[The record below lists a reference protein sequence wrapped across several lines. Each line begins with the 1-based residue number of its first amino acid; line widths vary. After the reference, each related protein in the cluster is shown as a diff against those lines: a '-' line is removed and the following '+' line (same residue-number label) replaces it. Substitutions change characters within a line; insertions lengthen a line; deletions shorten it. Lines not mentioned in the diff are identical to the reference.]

1 MRRPAAVRGSSG
13 VAVWLYNAT
22 LAAAAV
28 ALYALV
34 FPDLRVQDIPW
45 WHWALMPLASIVADN
60 LQVHLRIERDAY
72 SLSLSEI
79 PLAVGLALV
88 APPVLLMARIVATVG
103 GLCAHGTRSPAKGVF
118 NLALVII
125 ETMAALWLFQL
136 LTANVALDVV
146 VPWREAFIATFVP
159 QIAAQAAVLVVLRLH
174 NLAWRS
180 RIHVLFPIVGTVIN
194 TTMGSIAVLLLR
206 SDPVAG
212 VLMLMVG
219 TFVAVLAYRSYN
231 RLREQH
237 ESLSL
242 LQDLT
247 HAVDSSFDQRTTTR
261 TLLQETRRL
270 LRAETAEIVLL
281 NAEGDGATC
290 YHLDHDTGDVLETPV
305 TLDPVLNR
313 LIAGAHPLLATR
325 RERRAAIRRF
335 LQGQG
340 LEDAVVAPLK
350 APSTNGAVIV
360 GNRLGD
366 NTTFAQHDLR
376 LLQTVADHARV
387 LLENGRLVHQ
397 LRMEIAD
404 KEHQATHDALTG
416 LANRAK
422 FSTSV
427 GDAIAASGDPGSLG
441 VLLLDLDRFKEVND
455 TLGHHVGDLLLTQVA
470 ERLQRVLRDVDVIAR
485 LGGDEFCVLLVESG
499 VEECL
504 AVAERAQEALQKP
517 FQLAGLEL
525 FVGASIGLAMYPEH
539 ADRSE
544 QLLQRA
550 DVAMYA
556 AKRTSQNCVVYES
569 GLDEHSHQSLA
580 LAAELRSALDTRLL
594 QVHYQPKSDVAT
606 GRTVGVEALVRWF
619 HPERGFVPPDEFI
632 PLAEHTG
639 LINPLTDQVFD
650 QVFAQLQLW
659 HQSGQ
664 HLNAAVNVSAGT
676 ILANDFVDGLRARIA
691 AAGLP
696 PQALTLEITES
707 QVMADPERA
716 AAVLQALRDIGVR
729 ISIDDFGTGYS
740 SLSQLKRLPVD
751 ELKID
756 RTFVFGMTEDSDD
769 AVIVRSTVELAHNLG
784 LQVVAEGV
792 EDEATWDEL
801 ARLGCDLA
809 QGYYLS
815 RPLPPEDLTAW
826 LVARQAPVP
835 A

>member
-1 MRRPAAVRGSSG
+1 MLN
-13 VAVWLYNAT
+13 VWLYNAT
-22 LAAAAV
+22 LVATAV
-28 ALYALV
+28 ALYVLV
-34 FPDLRVQDIPW
+34 VAPLPEDAFLKS
-45 WHWALMPLASIVADN
+45 WHWTIIPVACLIADN

-72 SLSLSEI
+72 SVSLSEI
-79 PLAVGLALV
+79 PLAVGLAFAAPVVLIIGRVV
-88 APPVLLMARIVATVG
+88 AVVG
-103 GLCAHGTRSPAKGVF
+103 GLIMHRTRSTTKAVF
-118 NLALVII
+118 NVALVVI
-125 ETMAALWLFQL
+125 ETAAALWLFSM
-136 LTANVALDVV
+136 LTAGLPGDE
-146 VPWREAFIATFVP
+146 VPWREAFIATFAP
-159 QIAAQAAVLVVLRLH
+159 QLASQAAVLVVLRIH
-174 NLAWRS
+174 HLAWRTK
-180 RIHVLFPIVGTVIN
+180 IHVLFPVVGAVIN
-194 TTMGSIAVLLLR
+194 TTLGSIAVLLLGE
-206 SDPVAG
+206 DVVAG

-219 TFVAVLAYRSYN
+219 TFVSVLAYRSYN

-247 HAVDSSFDQRTTTR
+247 HAVDSNFDQRTTTR

-270 LRAETAEIVLL
+270 LRAESAEIVLL
-281 NAEGDGATC
+281 SAEGDAIR
-290 YHLDHDTGDVLETPV
+290 YHLHPDTGDVLESPA
-305 TLDPVLNR
+305 TLDPVLDR
-313 LIAGAHPLLATR
+313 LIAGGHTLLATR
-325 RERRAAIRRF
+325 RERRTAIRKF
-335 LQGQG
+335 LRSHS
-340 LEDAVVAPLK
+340 LDDAVVAPLK
-350 APSTNGAVIV
+350 APATNGAVIV

-366 NTTFAQHDLR
+366 GTTFAHHDLR

-397 LRMEIAD
+397 LRQEIAD

-427 GDAIAASGDPGSLG
+427 AEAIAVTGTGESLG
-441 VLLLDLDRFKEVND
+441 VMLLDLDRFKEVND

-470 ERLQRVLRDVDVIAR
+470 ERLQRVLREVDVIAR
-485 LGGDEFCVLLVESG
+485 LGGDEFCVLLVQSDMEA
-499 VEECL
+499 CL
-504 AVAERAQEALQKP
+504 AVAERAQESLEQP
-517 FQLAGLEL
+517 FHLAGLEL
-525 FVGASIGLAMYPEH
+525 FVGASAGMAMYPEH
-539 ADRSE
+539 ADRPE
-544 QLLQRA
+544 LLLQRA

-556 AKRTSQNCVVYES
+556 AKRSRQNCVVYET
-569 GLDEHSHQSLA
+569 GLDENSHKSLA

-594 QVHYQPKSDVAT
+594 QVHYQPKADVAT

-639 LINPLTDQVFD
+639 LINPLTEQVFD
-650 QVFAQLQLW
+650 QVFAQLRLW
-659 HQSGQ
+659 HDGGQ
-664 HLNAAVNVSAGT
+664 PLNAAVNVSAST
-676 ILANDFVDGLRARIA
+676 ILAADFVEGLRSRILG
-691 AAGLP
+691 AGLP
-696 PQALTLEITES
+696 PEALTLEITES

-716 AAVLQALRDIGVR
+716 AAVLQALRDLGVR

-756 RTFVFGMTEDSDD
+756 RSFVFGMTGDSDD

-792 EDEATWDEL
+792 EDLATWNEL
-801 ARLGCDLA
+801 VRLGCDLA

-815 RPLPPEDLTAW
+815 RPLPPEDLTTW
-826 LVARQAPVP
+826 MLERQSPVP

>member
-1 MRRPAAVRGSSG
+1 M
-13 VAVWLYNAT
+13 AVWLYNAT
-22 LAAAAV
+22 LVAAAV

-34 FPDLRVQDIPW
+34 FPDLASRPTEW
-45 WHWALMPLASIVADN
+45 WYWVLLPLASLVADN

-79 PLAVGLALV
+79 PVAVGLALV
-88 APPVLLMARIVATVG
+88 APPVLLVARVVATVG
-103 GLCAHGTRSPAKGVF
+103 GLIAHGTRSPTKAVF
-118 NLALVII
+118 NLALVVI
-125 ETMAALWLFQL
+125 ETIAALWLFQL
-136 LTANVALDVV
+136 LTQNLDPGLDPTAV
-146 VPWREAFIATFVP
+146 VPWWREAFIATFLP
-159 QIAAQAAVLVVLRLH
+159 QIACQAAVLVVLRLH
-174 NLAWRS
+174 HLAWRS
-180 RIHVLFPIVGTVIN
+180 RIHVLFPMVGAVIN
-194 TTMGSIAVLLLR
+194 TTLGSIAVLLLA

-281 NAEGDGATC
+281 NPDGGATC
-290 YHLDHDTGDVLETPV
+290 YHLDPDTNDVVETPI
-305 TLDPVLNR
+305 TLDPVLAR

-325 RERRAAIRRF
+325 RERRSAIRRF
-335 LQGQG
+335 LVSQN

-427 GDAIAASGDPGSLG
+427 ADAIAGSGPEGELG

-499 VEECL
+499 IDECV
-504 AVAERAQEALQKP
+504 AVAERAQESLEKP
-517 FQLAGLEL
+517 FHLAGLEL

-539 ADRSE
+539 ADRPE

-556 AKRTSQNCVVYES
+556 AKRASQNCVVYET

-639 LINPLTDQVFD
+639 LINPLTEQVFD

-659 HQSGQ
+659 HQAGQ
-664 HLNAAVNVSAGT
+664 ELNAAVNVSAGT

-756 RTFVFGMTEDSDD
+756 RSFVFGMTEDSDD

-792 EDEATWDEL
+792 EDLATWNEL

-826 LVARQAPVP
+826 LLERHAPVP

>member
-1 MRRPAAVRGSSG
+1 M
-13 VAVWLYNAT
+13 AVWLYNAT
-22 LAAAAV
+22 LVAAAA
-28 ALYALV
+28 ALYVLV
-34 FPDLRVQDIPW
+34 LPDLHWDDPIRW
-45 WHWALMPLASIVADN
+45 WHWILLGGASLIADN

-79 PLAVGLALV
+79 PVAVGLATV
-88 APPVLLMARIVATVG
+88 APPVLLVARVLATVG
-103 GLCAHGTRSPAKGVF
+103 GLVAHGTRSPTKAVF
-118 NLALVII
+118 NLALVVI
-125 ETMAALWLFQL
+125 ETIAALWLFDL
-136 LTANVALDVV
+136 IRSDAGGAVY
-146 VPWREAFIATFVP
+146 WREAFIATFVP
-159 QIAAQAAVLVVLRLH
+159 QIAAQAAVLLVLKLHRLSWH
-174 NLAWRS
+174 S
-180 RIHVLFPIVGTVIN
+180 RIHVLFPIVGAVIN
-194 TTMGSIAVLLLR
+194 TTMGSIAVLLLT

-281 NAEGDGATC
+281 NPEGGATC
-290 YHLDHDTGDVLETPV
+290 YHLDPAGGEVLETPV
-305 TLDPVLNR
+305 TLDPVLDR

-325 RERRAAIRRF
+325 RERRSAIRRF
-335 LQGQG
+335 LAGQH

-397 LRMEIAD
+397 LRQEIAD
-404 KEHQATHDALTG
+404 KEHQASHDALTG

-427 GDAIAASGDPGSLG
+427 AEAINASGTTAPLG
-441 VLLLDLDRFKEVND
+441 VMLLDLDRFKEVND

-485 LGGDEFCVLLVESG
+485 LGGDEFCVLLVESDIAD
-499 VEECL
+499 CL
-504 AVAERAQEALQKP
+504 AVAERAQEALERP

-539 ADRSE
+539 ADRPE
-544 QLLQRA
+544 LLLQRA

-556 AKRTSQNCVVYES
+556 AKRASQSCVVYET

-639 LINPLTDQVFD
+639 LINPLTEQVFD
-650 QVFAQLQLW
+650 QVFAQLQRW
-659 HQSGQ
+659 HEAGQ
-664 HLNAAVNVSAGT
+664 ELNAAVNVSAGT
-676 ILANDFVDGLRARIA
+676 ILATDFVDGLQTRIT

-756 RTFVFGMTEDSDD
+756 RSFVFGMTEDSDD

-784 LQVVAEGV
+784 LEVVAEGV
-792 EDEATWDEL
+792 EDVATWDEL

-826 LVARQAPVP
+826 LHERQAPVP